1 MHGPHPL
8 DELEPA
14 AGASIAV
21 LAGRATH
28 MPQAGVTSGVQ
39 RTVTVSSR
47 RALHWVPVPDLGW
60 GSGPQSG
67 PDRDHPHAFMQAIK
81 PA

>member
-28 MPQAGVTSGVQ
+28 VPQAGVTSGIQ

-47 RALHWVPVPDLGW
+47 RALRWVPVPDLRVGEW
-60 GSGPQSG
+60 SAIG